1 MAVWWVFN
9 LCRCSGKCGAG
20 MVPVRKPLAPRNANA
35 NEWGLSQPLCHRRK
49 PLAFSGYK
57 QNSELVTRRMKILFT
72 CFAHTTKDGISD
84 LEDSVSDNNPGSQ
97 DHLLTALTES
107 VLALHR
113 PNRSAAMSADPLG
126 GGHWEGQEEDQE
138 HDLLT
143 SAAADPFFGS
153 RKRPGAE
160 LRGVAPAAKRQAAA
174 TPAAATTVGYPE
186 WDLFAFAEWVSK
198 FEYAA
203 GINSSRVRL
212 TKYVP
217 HLRSRRLDRT
227 GLRTPEAAVTGICT
241 AILKRQAE
249 ALTSLPPGKSCM
261 CEKELTAW
269 SCSILSRRQG
279 RRPDV
284 PEDVGFERTSSRL
297 RGRGRSPGHC
307 LVWDR
312 YPFHRQWHVHALWPL
327 ALSARCLRQSHCIFS
342 AGASIANKKAL
353 QK

>member
-1 MAVWWVFN
+1 
-9 LCRCSGKCGAG
+9 
-20 MVPVRKPLAPRNANA
+20 
-35 NEWGLSQPLCHRRK
+35 
-49 PLAFSGYK
+49 
-57 QNSELVTRRMKILFT
+57 
-72 CFAHTTKDGISD
+72 
-84 LEDSVSDNNPGSQ
+84 
-97 DHLLTALTES
+97 
-107 VLALHR
+107 
-113 PNRSAAMSADPLG
+113 MSADPLG

-297 RGRGRSPGHC
+297 RGRGRSPGHSC
-307 LVWDR
+307 TGACAASSGCCEAERAEVSPVGHAWELQAASVLFFQEAILVALLGVCVMLSVDLSDR
-312 YPFHRQWHVHALWPL
+312 VCRPEFREMAKFEDGLDIAGVSGYTEGRGKRHWYGPSLLQWNE
-327 ALSARCLRQSHCIFS
+327 I
-342 AGASIANKKAL
+342 
-353 QK
+353 QKGWKV